1 MPSSTATS
9 PRRRIATTKTGV
21 TSYYRYYFWDYH
33 HRVSQK
39 KGKQTHTRFNR
50 KHDICRSAC
59 VLANTTGRV
68 ELHLNEGVLRRAG
81 EPLASGVPM
90 QWLPRERGHPLL
102 VRRKGLTLLLPFR
115 GIPQPYFTLLVRG
128 RETLSFATKKQGKS
142 SQRPVNATIGSRIVR
157 NCGGQGRRH
166 VQKSRYIYRGQLT
179 GDDVARLTVW
189 RPRSAK
195 DMVPVS
201 SASELRER
209 CVNVPKPGT
218 VRRRREGR

>member
-1 MPSSTATS
+1 MPPSTATS
-9 PRRRIATTKTGV
+9 PRGRIATKTGV
-21 TSYYRYYFWDYH
+21 TSYVPVLFLGLSPSH
-33 HRVSQK
+33 ITK

-50 KHDICRSAC
+50 KHGICRSTC

-102 VRRKGLTLLLPFR
+102 VSRKGLTLLLPFR

-128 RETLSFATKKQGKS
+128 REALSFATKKQGKS
-142 SQRPVNATIGSRIVR
+142 SQRPVNGTIGWRIVR
-157 NCGGQGRRH
+157 DCGGQGRRR
-166 VQKSRYIYRGQLT
+166 VQNSRYIYRGQFT
-179 GDDVARLTVW
+179 SDDVARLTVW